1 MLISGLSLYCSVG
14 VCVFY
19 ANTILFWFLWLYN
32 TFEIRTHDIIS
43 SVLLSQDCFG
53 YLEPFVVPY
62 KSEACLFYFCEK
74 CHWNFGRDCID
85 SVDFFG
91 ECGHFNNI
99 LTIYEHGIYLFICVF
114 FDFFHQCLIV
124 SLPWSEVK
132 WQSLSRVWL
141 FAIPWTVQPMEFFSQ
156 NTGMGSLSLL
166 QGIFPTHVLN
176 PGFPHCRR
184 ILYQLNHKGSPR
196 ILEWSLP

>member
-1 MLISGLSLYCSVG
+1 M
-14 VCVFY
+14 
-19 ANTILFWFLWLYN
+19 
-32 TFEIRTHDIIS
+32 IS
-43 SVLLSQDCFG
+43 S
-53 YLEPFVVPY
+53 
-62 KSEACLFYFCEK
+62 ALFFFLKIALVIWSPLWFHTNLKLVCSISVK
-74 CHWNFGRDCID
+74 NVIGILVGICID

-91 ECGHFNNI
+91 EYGHFNNI

-124 SLPWSEVK
+124 SFPWSEVK

-141 FAIPWTVQPMEFFSQ
+141 FAIPWTIQPMEFFSQ

-166 QGIFPTHVLN
+166 QGIFPTQVLN

-184 ILYQLNHKGSPR
+184 ILYQLNHKRSPR